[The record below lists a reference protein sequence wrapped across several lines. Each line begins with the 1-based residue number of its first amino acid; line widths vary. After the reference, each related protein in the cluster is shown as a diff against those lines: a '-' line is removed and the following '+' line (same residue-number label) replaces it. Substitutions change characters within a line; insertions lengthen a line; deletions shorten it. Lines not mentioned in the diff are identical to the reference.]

1 MLEACI
7 MNSFICH
14 STSRLVSTTRLS
26 LFSLALASGLVF
38 TQGAW
43 AADSTPVA
51 SGSHTE
57 TTTAHHAT
65 ATHRNFKGTIT
76 AVSATSLTITKK
88 KTNEAHT
95 FQLSPET
102 TVSVS
107 PHTPGSLS
115 DLAIGQYIQVQAS
128 PDGSKALHIHVRKS
142 SHENKSHTACNCQ
155 SCPGEA
161 KEHNQHHES
170 VTPSASSDKKSQ
182 TPATN

>member
-1 MLEACI
+1 MLEPCI

-26 LFSLALASGLVF
+26 LCSLALASGIVF

-43 AADSTPVA
+43 AADSTPVVP
-51 SGSHTE
+51 GSQTE
-57 TTTAHHAT
+57 ATTAHHAT
-65 ATHRNFKGTIT
+65 ATHHNFKGTIT
-76 AVSATSLTITKK
+76 AVSSTSLTITKK
-88 KTNEAHT
+88 KTGEAHT

-107 PHTPGSLS
+107 SHTPGALS

-128 PDGSKALHIHVRKS
+128 SDGSKALHIHVRKS
-142 SHENKSHTACNCQ
+142 SHDKSHTACNCQ
-155 SCPGEA
+155 TCPGEA

-170 VTPSASSDKKSQ
+170 VTPASSSDKKSQ